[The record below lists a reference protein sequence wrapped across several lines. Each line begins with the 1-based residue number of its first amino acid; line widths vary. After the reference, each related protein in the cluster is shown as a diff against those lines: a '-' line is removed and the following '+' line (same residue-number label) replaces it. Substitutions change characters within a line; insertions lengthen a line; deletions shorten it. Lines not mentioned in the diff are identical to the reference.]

1 MLAGHVQIFFTN
13 QANVVGQIKA
23 NTIKVL
29 GVAAR
34 ERSALLPKVP
44 TFAEQGYPEQ
54 LVSVW
59 WGIAA
64 PANTP
69 VAVLE
74 RLNKEI
80 LAAGGS
86 ASMRQRLSEMGAESL
101 AMTRAQANAFLD
113 DEIVRW
119 GKAVRSSNAQAD

>member
-1 MLAGHVQIFFTN
+1 MNPTRRRIVRRKELHRA
-13 QANVVGQIKA
+13 KSR
-23 NTIKVL
+23 L

-34 ERSALLPKVP
+34 ERSTLLPNVP

-54 LVSVW
+54 QVSVW

-80 LAAGGS
+80 LAAGAS
-86 ASMRQRLSEMGAESL
+86 SSMRQRLSEMGAESL
-101 AMTRAQANAFLD
+101 TMTRAQANAFVD

-119 GKAVRSSNAQAD
+119 GKAVKSSNAQVN